1 MEFKGT
7 KGKWIKSLSKKNNI
21 IVKSEDGF
29 SLNLT
34 FGKISEDDCTTA
46 NCCKKEEH
54 ANALLVSK
62 SPEMLEMLKKAR
74 DKFIDLKHDN
84 NLPELKDIQWEIEDL
99 IKEATE
105 I

>member
-21 IVKSEDGF
+21 VVKSEDGF
-29 SLNLT
+29 KVNLT
-34 FGKISEDDCTTA
+34 FGKISGEDCTVPT
-46 NCCKKEEH
+46 CCKTEQH

-62 SPEMLEMLKKAR
+62 APEMLYLLNDLLH
-74 DKFIDLKHDN
+74 DKGLN
-84 NLPELKDIQWEIEDL
+84 EVSVREIELL

-105 I
+105 L